1 MKMSNTQA
9 ILAGVTLDTS
19 NEYCASLIGQNA
31 GVDFSLDDCKTGMA
45 VDVNGCESFLFSH
58 FQY

>member
-1 MKMSNTQA
+1 MKMSDTAA

-19 NEYCASLIGQNA
+19 KEYCLSRNSQNA

-45 VDVNGCESFLFSH
+45 VDVNGCEYFSFS
-58 FQY
+58 